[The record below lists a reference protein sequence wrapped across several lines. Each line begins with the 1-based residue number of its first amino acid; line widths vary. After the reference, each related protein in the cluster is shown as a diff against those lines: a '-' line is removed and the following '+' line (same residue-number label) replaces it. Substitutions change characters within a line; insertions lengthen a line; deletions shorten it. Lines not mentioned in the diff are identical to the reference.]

1 MDNDSFIVHVKT
13 DDIYKDVTED
23 VETRLNTSS
32 YELDRQLPKKETK
45 KGFKIGLMKDELG
58 RKSIK

>member
-45 KGFKIGLMKDELG
+45 RGS
-58 RKSIK
+58 KSV

>member
-13 DDIYKDVTED
+13 DDIYKGVTED

-32 YELDRQLPKKETK
+32 YELDRPLPKKETK

-58 RKSIK
+58 GKSIK